1 MWRLSTA
8 LLVALLTVLSA
19 SSSTAQNKDTTDTPP
34 NPPVINPPPD
44 PSDTTYTTPGPE
56 LIGGLDS
63 LNEKV
68 RYPNKALEE
77 CVKGRLSVLLTVDP
91 NGSVSEV
98 EVPEDYAASET
109 YLSYEEAAHYNMAE
123 EAVRVVRQA
132 HFHWPKDWPEDREKR
147 LRVLLPIIFQPPEG
161 SCRE

>member
-8 LLVALLTVLSA
+8 LLVAFLTVLST
-19 SSSTAQNKDTTDTPP
+19 STAQDKDTTDTPP
-34 NPPVINPPPD
+34 DVINPPPD

-68 RYPNKALEE
+68 RYPNQALEE
-77 CVKGRLSVLLTVDP
+77 CVEGRLSVLLTVEP

-98 EVPEDYAASET
+98 EVPEDWAASEM
-109 YLSYEEAAHYNMAE
+109 YLSYEEAARYGMVE
-123 EAVRVVRQA
+123 EAVRVAKQA
-132 HFHWPKDWPEDREKR
+132 HFYWPEDWPDDREDR
-147 LRVLLPIIFQPPEG
+147 LRVSLPITFQPPEG
-161 SCRE
+161 HCRE